1 MEERFNSMQSQMQ
14 DLISSLGSMDQLS
27 KNSFAK
33 QLFVNVLMEYTK
45 EINLQRRTNF
55 RESISF

>member
-14 DLISSLGSMDQLS
+14 DLVSAPGSMDQLS

-33 QLFVNVLMEYTK
+33 QLFVNGVYKGDKLTAK
-45 EINLQRRTNF
+45 N
-55 RESISF
+55 

>member
-14 DLISSLGSMDQLS
+14 DLISSLGSMDKLS

-33 QLFVNVLMEYTK
+33 QLFVNGVYKGDKLTAK
-45 EINLQRRTNF
+45 N
-55 RESISF
+55 

>member
-45 EINLQRRTNF
+45 EYTAKN
-55 RESISF
+55 